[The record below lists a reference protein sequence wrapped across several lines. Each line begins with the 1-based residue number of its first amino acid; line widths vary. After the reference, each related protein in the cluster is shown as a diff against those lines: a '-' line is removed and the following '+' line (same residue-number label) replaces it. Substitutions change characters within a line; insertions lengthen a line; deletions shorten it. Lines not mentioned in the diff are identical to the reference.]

1 MRTKELESFEER
13 KPRERKPKSAKE
25 ALSSL
30 MRLCARSE
38 KSSGDAM
45 RLMRT
50 WEVPERERS
59 GVLQM
64 LIDQRFIDDRRYAE
78 AYTREKSSLAGWGK
92 RKIALQLRAKGVARD
107 IVDEV
112 LASLDSDEQAER
124 LADKLHRKMRSTKA
138 ASEYELRGK
147 LLRYALSLGYDYDM
161 ANDAISRVVSADER

>member
-1 MRTKELESFEER
+1 MCAKEVESFEER
-13 KPRERKPKSAKE
+13 KPRERKPKSAE
-25 ALSSL
+25 QALAAL

-38 KSSGDAM
+38 KSSGDAL

-50 WEVPERERS
+50 WEVAEGARQS
-59 GVLQM
+59 VLQK

-92 RKIALQLRAKGVARD
+92 RKIALQLRQKGVSRD

-112 LASLDSDEQAER
+112 LASLNTDEQSER
-124 LADKLHRKMRSTKA
+124 LADKLRRKMRSTKA
-138 ASEYELRGK
+138 TSQYELRGK

-161 ANDAISRVVSADER
+161 ATSAIDGIISDE

>member
-1 MRTKELESFEER
+1 MCAKEVESFEER
-13 KPRERKPKSAKE
+13 KPRERKPKSAE
-25 ALSSL
+25 QALAAL

-38 KSSGDAM
+38 KSSGDAL

-50 WEVPERERS
+50 WEVAEGARQS
-59 GVLQM
+59 VLQK

-92 RKIALQLRAKGVARD
+92 RKIALQLKQKGVSRD

-112 LASLDSDEQAER
+112 LASLNTDEQSER
-124 LADKLHRKMRSTKA
+124 LADKLRRKMRSTKA
-138 ASEYELRGK
+138 SNQYELRGK

-161 ANDAISRVVSADER
+161 ATSVIDGIISDES